1 MTGAEAP
8 PCTVV
13 VVPTHGFGNRMRML
27 SCAHAYAAHH
37 GCVLQAL
44 WRTTLHMPTPW
55 ADLFA
60 TPLAQPDPSTVVRH
74 GDRLYTVAR
83 LAASFAR
90 LSADDPDA
98 CEPGPPAGHTDQWI
112 DSVDP
117 RAEPKAVLFIGGR
130 GASNPDP
137 RPNLNPHPHPHPN
150 QEATCSGRHPPWML
164 RSCAGGVRS
173 STDRSCRCPQW
184 RLAYQIRAGTRA
196 YTIAPSEAASI
207 LPTARSSPPLAT
219 LPRASPLSSR
229 QCRQA
234 CHSSWRAP
242 QQK

>member
-1 MTGAEAP
+1 MGQARLPLSPTLPDPRAKIPGARELP

-74 GDRLYTVAR
+74 GDRLYTVAS

-98 CEPGPPAGHTDQWI
+98 WDG
-112 DSVDP
+112 
-117 RAEPKAVLFIGGR
+117 
-130 GASNPDP
+130 
-137 RPNLNPHPHPHPN
+137 
-150 QEATCSGRHPPWML
+150 
-164 RSCAGGVRS
+164 
-173 STDRSCRCPQW
+173 
-184 RLAYQIRAGTRA
+184 
-196 YTIAPSEAASI
+196 SEARDDRDCHGDRLVSREERDGCLSQLVYRLGDSDDLRTWAHSRCR
-207 LPTARSSPPLAT
+207 AR
-219 LPRASPLSSR
+219 
-229 QCRQA
+229 CRRLRCA
-234 CHSSWRAP
+234 AGRRRSTP
-242 QQK
+242 

>member
-74 GDRLYTVAR
+74 GDRLYTVAS

-184 RLAYQIRAGTRA
+184 RLAYRIRAGTRA
-196 YTIAPSEAASI
+196 FTIAPSEAD
-207 LPTARSSPPLAT
+207 SSL
-219 LPRASPLSSR
+219 
-229 QCRQA
+229 
-234 CHSSWRAP
+234 RAP